1 MPAVSIPPDLRAA
14 LAERYELT
22 RTIGQGGMATVYLAR
37 DRKHD
42 RDVAVKVLRPDL
54 AASLGTD
61 RFLKEI
67 EIAARLSHPHIVALF
82 DSGES
87 HGFLYYVMPF
97 VDGESLRAVLRRSA
111 PLAVAAAL
119 AVTRQVADALGYAHR
134 MGVLH
139 RDIKPENILLA
150 DGHAFVV
157 DFGIAKAVSTAGGP
171 NVTRTGFALGTPGYM
186 SPEQAAGI
194 REIDERT
201 DVYGLACVVYEMLVG
216 EPPGLWV
223 TETAAALG
231 RFVDASPA
239 HRERLDALPAR
250 LEQVLARSLALRAA
264 ERFPTIAAFLD
275 ALTVAAERTDTHY
288 SDAEI
293 REIIGRAAR
302 LQAIRPTEQGL
313 LSIGGVERLAAEVG
327 IPPDDVR
334 RALDDLGLEAGREPL
349 HAGAAVPPPVALQ
362 ATDISTP
369 PIVVERV
376 ANTALAAD
384 SFPALTTEISAVL
397 GQGQVSVRD
406 RTLAWR
412 SSTETGQRTEVTVA
426 PRGAVT
432 VIRIRAEIERMTGL
446 VIGGVAGAMVGGFF
460 GLLMG
465 AFMGGGDPS
474 VTSFWGFVGTI
485 GGAFGLSQTL
495 VVTGKRQRE
504 KDLNALADRLTALM
518 ESAGALQEGPPR
530 ALGPPAAG
538 SESGVWRAE

>member
-1 MPAVSIPPDLRAA
+1 MTEIPAELRAA
-14 LAERYELT
+14 LAERYDLH
-22 RTIGQGGMATVYLAR
+22 RVIGQGGMATVYLAR

-67 EIAARLSHPHIVALF
+67 EIAARLTHPHIVALF
-82 DSGES
+82 DSGAS
-87 HGFLYYVMPF
+87 RGFLYYVMPF
-97 VDGESLRAVLRRSA
+97 VDGESLRGVLRANA
-111 PLAVAAAL
+111 PLSVPATL

-239 HRERLDALPAR
+239 HRERLDGLPGR
-250 LEQVLARSLALRAA
+250 LEQVLARSLALRAT

-275 ALTVAAERTDTHY
+275 ALTVAAERSDTRY
-288 SDAEI
+288 SDVEI
-293 REIIGRAAR
+293 REIVGRAAR
-302 LQAIRPTEQGL
+302 LQALRPTEEGL

-327 IPPDDVR
+327 IPPEDVR
-334 RALDDLGLEAGREPL
+334 RALAELDREPGRAPL
-349 HAGAAVPPPVALQ
+349 YAGAAFPPPEALQ
-362 ATDISTP
+362 ATDVTVA
-369 PIVVERV
+369 PITVDRV
-376 ANTALAAD
+376 ANAALPVEA
-384 SFPALTTEISAVL
+384 FPLLVQEIGAVL
-397 GQGQVSVRD
+397 GQGRESVQD
-406 RTLAWR
+406 RALTWR
-412 SSTETGQRTEVTVA
+412 STAETGQATEVTVA
-426 PRGAVT
+426 PRGGAT
-432 VIRIRAEIERMTGL
+432 VIRIRAQIERMTGL
-446 VIGGVAGAMVGGFF
+446 VLGGIAGAMVGGFA
-460 GLLMG
+460 GLLLG
-465 AFMGGGDPS
+465 AAMGGGDPS

-485 GGAFGLSQTL
+485 GGSFGLSQGL

-504 KDLNALADRLTALM
+504 KDLNDLADRLTALV
-518 ESAGALQEGPPR
+518 ESAAALPARRREAIAPR
-530 ALGPPAAG
+530 AEER
-538 SESGVWRAE
+538 ESGDWRNV

>member
-1 MPAVSIPPDLRAA
+1 MSAIPPDLRAA

-22 RTIGQGGMATVYLAR
+22 RAIGQGGMATVYLAR

-67 EIAARLSHPHIVALF
+67 EIAARLTHPHIVALF
-82 DSGES
+82 DSGTS
-87 HGFLYYVMPF
+87 QGFLYYVMPF
-97 VDGESLRAVLRRSA
+97 VDGQSLRGVLRDGA
-111 PLAVAAAL
+111 PLTVSATL
-119 AVTRQVADALGYAHR
+119 AITRQVADALGYAHR

-139 RDIKPENILLA
+139 RDIKPENIILA

-250 LEQVLARSLALRAA
+250 LEQVLARSLALRAT
-264 ERFPTIAAFLD
+264 ERFPTIAAFFD
-275 ALTVAAERTDTHY
+275 ALTVAAERSDTRY
-288 SDAEI
+288 SDVEI
-293 REIIGRAAR
+293 REIVGRAAR
-302 LQAIRPTEQGL
+302 LQALRPTEEGL

-327 IPPDDVR
+327 IPPEDVR
-334 RALDDLGLEAGREPL
+334 RALEELGREPGREPL
-349 HAGAAVPPPVALQ
+349 HAGAAMPPPGALP

-376 ANTALAAD
+376 ANAELSVDA
-384 SFPALTTEISAVL
+384 FPVLTREISAVL
-397 GQGQVSVRD
+397 GRGEASVRD
-406 RTLAWR
+406 RVLAWR
-412 SSTETGQRTEVTVA
+412 SAAETGQTTEVTVA
-426 PRGAVT
+426 SRGAAT
-432 VIRIRAEIERMTGL
+432 VIRIRAQIERMTGL
-446 VIGGVAGAMVGGFF
+446 VIGGIAGAMVGGFV

-465 AFMGGGDPS
+465 AVMGGGDPS

-485 GGAFGLSQTL
+485 GGAFGLSQIL

-518 ESAGALQEGPPR
+518 ESPGAVRGGPARAVGPPR
-530 ALGPPAAG
+530 AG
-538 SESGVWRAE
+538 SESGDWRAV

>member
-1 MPAVSIPPDLRAA
+1 MPDIPPDLRTA
-14 LAERYELT
+14 LAERYDLT

-87 HGFLYYVMPF
+87 RGFLYYVMPF
-97 VDGESLRAVLRRSA
+97 VDGESLRGVLRRSA
-111 PLAVAAAL
+111 PLTVSATIAI
-119 AVTRQVADALGYAHR
+119 TRQVADALGYAHR

-139 RDIKPENILLA
+139 RDIKPENIILA

-239 HRERLDALPAR
+239 HRERLDALPGR
-250 LEQVLARSLALRAA
+250 LEQVLSRSLALRAT

-275 ALTVAAERTDTHY
+275 ALTVAAERSDTRY
-288 SDAEI
+288 SDVEI
-293 REIIGRAAR
+293 REIVGRAAR
-302 LQAIRPTEQGL
+302 LQAMRPTEEGL

-327 IPPDDVR
+327 IPPEDVR
-334 RALDDLGLEAGREPL
+334 RALEELGREPGREPL
-349 HAGAAVPPPVALQ
+349 YAGAAMPPPAALQ
-362 ATDISTP
+362 ATAIRTP
-369 PIVVERV
+369 PIVVDRV
-376 ANTALAAD
+376 AKAELFAGA
-384 SFPALTTEISAVL
+384 FPALTREIGTML
-397 GQGQVSVRD
+397 GQGQASVRD
-406 RTLAWR
+406 RALTWR
-412 SSTETGQRTEVTVA
+412 SSAETGQTTEVTVA

-432 VIRIRAEIERMTGL
+432 VIRIRAQIDRMTGL
-446 VIGGVAGAMVGGFF
+446 VLGGIAGAMVGGFV
-460 GLLMG
+460 GLLLG
-465 AFMGGGDPS
+465 AAMGGGDPS

-485 GGAFGLSQTL
+485 GGSFGLSQVL

-504 KDLNALADRLTALM
+504 KDLNVLADRLTAFM
-518 ESAGALQEGPPR
+518 ESSAAPPEGRGR
-530 ALGPPAAG
+530 AIGPPAV
-538 SESGVWRAE
+538 EHDSGDWRDV

>member
-1 MPAVSIPPDLRAA
+1 MPDIPADLRTA
-14 LAERYELT
+14 LAEHYDLQRV
-22 RTIGQGGMATVYLAR
+22 IGQGGMATVYLAR

-82 DSGES
+82 DSGTS
-87 HGFLYYVMPF
+87 RGFLYYVMPF
-97 VDGESLRAVLRRSA
+97 VDGESLRGVLRDGA
-111 PLAVAAAL
+111 PLTVSATL
-119 AVTRQVADALGYAHR
+119 AITRQVADALGYAHR

-139 RDIKPENILLA
+139 RDIKPENIILS

-231 RFVDASPA
+231 RFVDASPG
-239 HRERLDALPAR
+239 HRERLDALPGR
-250 LEQVLARSLALRAA
+250 LEQVLARSLALRAT
-264 ERFPTIAAFLD
+264 ERFPTIAAFFD
-275 ALTVAAERTDTHY
+275 ALTVAAERSDTRY
-288 SDAEI
+288 SDVEI
-293 REIIGRAAR
+293 REIVGRAAR
-302 LQAIRPTEQGL
+302 LQALRPTEEGL

-327 IPPDDVR
+327 IPPEDVR
-334 RALDDLGLEAGREPL
+334 RALEELGREPGREPI
-349 HAGAAVPPPVALQ
+349 HAGAAMPPPGALP

-376 ANTALAAD
+376 ANAELSVDAFPVLTRELSAA
-384 SFPALTTEISAVL
+384 L
-397 GQGQVSVRD
+397 GQGEASVRD
-406 RTLAWR
+406 RVLTWR
-412 SSTETGQRTEVTVA
+412 SAAETGQTTEVTVA

-432 VIRIRAEIERMTGL
+432 VVRIRAEIEKMTGL
-446 VIGGVAGAMVGGFF
+446 VLGGIAGAMMGGFF
-460 GLLMG
+460 GLLLG
-465 AFMGGGDPS
+465 AAMGGGDPS

-485 GGAFGLSQTL
+485 GGSFGLSQVL

-504 KDLNALADRLTALM
+504 RDLNGIADRLTAYV
-518 ESAGALQEGPPR
+518 ESSKSLPEGARKRLASPGGGNMP
-530 ALGPPAAG
+530 GD
-538 SESGVWRAE
+538 WRDV